1 MPGRDL
7 DKKMSRDRIA
17 YVDSLSKSGPGQFVS
32 WASNARKQ
40 SLSMKNEGPSR
51 DVIENT

>member
-1 MPGRDL
+1 MPGKDL
-7 DKKMSRDRIA
+7 EKKISCDRIA

-32 WASNARKQ
+32 RASNARKQ
-40 SLSMKNEGPSR
+40 SLSMKNEGPSC